1 MCSHA
6 KRTIVLFALFASL
19 STSAFGAAC
28 KKLNA
33 MQGNWD
39 TSLSIPLT
47 LDRTVLYSSNDLTD
61 ALDLQNFARLSL
73 YGQFTFNNRSILTKG
88 TFRDHQLDKAN
99 SDRIIE
105 YQQAP
110 QGVKLDKTTRSSET
124 NKVLTRWRKA
134 NKRCD
139 GTADFLLRGKN
150 TVNNEYLINYAH
162 CSVRYRLD
170 KDAHNSHLY
179 GTCEVR
185 VYDPLIKQNKNTL
198 GILSGTMIKKF

>member
-47 LDRTVLYSSNDLTD
+47 LDRTVLDYSYDLTD

-88 TFRDHQLDKAN
+88 TFRDYQLDKAN
-99 SDRIIE
+99 SLDIIE

-110 QGVKLDKTTRSSET
+110 QGVKLDKTTRSPET
-124 NKVLTRWRKA
+124 NKPVTKWRKA

-162 CSVRYRLD
+162 YSVRYRLD
-170 KDAHNSHLY
+170 KDAHNSHLH
-179 GTCEVR
+179 GTCDVL
-185 VYDPLIKQNKNTL
+185 VYDPVLRQRKRTL
-198 GILSGTMIKKF
+198 GMLSGTMIKKF